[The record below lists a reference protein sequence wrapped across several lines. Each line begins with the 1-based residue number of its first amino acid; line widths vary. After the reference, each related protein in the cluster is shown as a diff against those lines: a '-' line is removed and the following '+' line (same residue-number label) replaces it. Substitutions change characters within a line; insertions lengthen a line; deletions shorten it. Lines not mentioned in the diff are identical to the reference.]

1 MKVVKTEND
10 TLIIARKNGTE
21 VRVVKTP
28 SGIAVHDSET
38 GAATLHTGISKDEAA
53 DIVRKII
60 ETCQKAE
67 IRDAERREA

>member
-1 MKVVKTEND
+1 MKIVKAEND

-38 GAATLHTGISKDEAA
+38 GAATLHTGISKDEAT
-53 DIVRKII
+53 DIVRKLI
-60 ETCQKAE
+60 ESC
-67 IRDAERREA
+67 RDAERRRA